1 MHTLNRFGVT
11 LLLIVLLL
19 LNIILVPS
27 SIVRGERASFSV
39 ILWVTL
45 PPVINWNPFAP
56 GSILTGGGML
66 SQGGVHSFCV
76 APLFVLIPYK
86 GYQDVILP
94 MLGKDIRIN
103 PAENYLEIT
112 LWNDAHWYDG
122 KSLYPFTAKDVWTYF
137 TVQWKIFRNFIPFLL
152 DVKIVDDYTVRF
164 YFNITVF
171 RITAPLYDYRLGKVD
186 VSQMFRYS
194 FMPRMRFSDLVSIFT
209 WHMTTPYQIFGKY
222 AEMVAD
228 VPVNEVPKRFNLT
241 KLQDEVR
248 NIQMD
253 KPWCNGPFWADPA
266 TLTTTGV
273 KLVKNPGYRW
283 AKYVQYDEGEILFAR
298 AEEHMVAWMIEGRNL
313 DTWHGISPLT
323 LVEINKAPG
332 GVRIAWVQSRELW
345 GIWFNLN
352 KYPFN
357 VTYVRQAITMLINST
372 EAALA
377 YPPQVLPFKDY
388 ITSLMTT
395 EGIPEWIK
403 KNLYEWTYNPQ
414 KAYQL
419 LEGVGFRRGP
429 DGKWYTPKGEPFRF
443 TIMCVSQWADFVAL
457 AANLAS
463 QLQQHGI
470 EAEMGCVD
478 VGVYWSMWMEWRF
491 DITLSWTAGSW
502 TVPLSMAGING
513 FINSFYPAWDF
524 TISKFNLTWPVTLKN
539 GTVI

>member
-1 MHTLNRFGVT
+1 MCSTT
-11 LLLIVLLL
+11 IC
-19 LNIILVPS
+19 S
-27 SIVRGERASFSV
+27 
-39 ILWVTL
+39 
-45 PPVINWNPFAP
+45 
-56 GSILTGGGML
+56 
-66 SQGGVHSFCV
+66 
-76 APLFVLIPYK
+76 FVLIPYK
-86 GYQDVILP
+86 EYQDVILP

-137 TVQWKIFRNFIPFLL
+137 TVQWKIFRNFTPFLL

-283 AKYVQYDEGEILFAR
+283 AKYVQYDEGGKRTIASD
-298 AEEHMVAWMIEGRNL
+298 AY
-313 DTWHGISPLT
+313 SP
-323 LVEINKAPG
+323 VCI
-332 GVRIAWVQSRELW
+332 
-345 GIWFNLN
+345 
-352 KYPFN
+352 Y
-357 VTYVRQAITMLINST
+357 
-372 EAALA
+372 
-377 YPPQVLPFKDY
+377 
-388 ITSLMTT
+388 
-395 EGIPEWIK
+395 
-403 KNLYEWTYNPQ
+403 
-414 KAYQL
+414 
-419 LEGVGFRRGP
+419 
-429 DGKWYTPKGEPFRF
+429 
-443 TIMCVSQWADFVAL
+443 
-457 AANLAS
+457 
-463 QLQQHGI
+463 
-470 EAEMGCVD
+470 
-478 VGVYWSMWMEWRF
+478 
-491 DITLSWTAGSW
+491 
-502 TVPLSMAGING
+502 
-513 FINSFYPAWDF
+513 
-524 TISKFNLTWPVTLKN
+524 KFNIHASTIYPSSEPSAQELMLKFLQLCC
-539 GTVI
+539 